1 MRNLILFG
9 LLILFLVAAQY
20 SSAQTVDEI
29 INKYV
34 DSIGGKDKLTSIK
47 SIHMEGSRQMM
58 GNEVAVTVTKEQG
71 KLSRTEFEMGA
82 SNGFILI
89 TNKDAWS
96 YIPMRS
102 PTPTKFPDDVVAGMQ
117 TDLDIAGP
125 LVDYVAKGHK
135 AELLGKDTLNGN
147 PNYKIKLTTAT
158 GKEIIYWIDAKTYL
172 LTQSSQKGNGMFGK
186 KSTDA
191 HNNNVGTGSNEMVT
205 TYKDYSLVDGVLIAH
220 TIEIKSAD
228 GNGRGTGGTTF
239 DKIVLNGPVD
249 PKLYKP
255 E

>member
-47 SIHMEGSRQMM
+47 SIYMEGSRQMM
-58 GNEVAVTVTKEQG
+58 GNEVTVRVTKEQG
-71 KLSRTEFEMGA
+71 KLSRMEFEMG
-82 SNGFILI
+82 STNGFVLI
-89 TNKDAWS
+89 TDKDAWT

-102 PTPTKFPDDVVAGMQ
+102 PTPTKLPDNAVAGMQ

-125 LVDYVAKGHK
+125 LVNYAAKGHK
-135 AELLGKDTLNGN
+135 VELIGKDTLNGN
-147 PNYKIKLTTAT
+147 ACYKIKLTTAS
-158 GKEIIYWIDAKTYL
+158 GKEINYWIDAKTYL
-172 LTQSSQKGNGMFGK
+172 LTQSSQKGGGK
-186 KSTDA
+186 NPEA
-191 HNNNVGTGSNEMVT
+191 HNNNIGAGGNETIV
-205 TYKDYSLVDGVLIAH
+205 TYKDYSPVDGILIAH
-220 TIEIKSAD
+220 TIETKS
-228 GNGRGTGGTTF
+228 TGGSGRMDGSTIF
-239 DKIVLNGPVD
+239 DKIELNGTVD